1 MIENRLKVNILMTA
15 FLAVNAFYFLVPMM
29 PELVALAK
37 ESLPSGEVSQAFL
50 DRARIEQ
57 LVGMSNVIPLIIEM
71 VMVMGSF
78 KPSLGKERTG

>member
-71 VMVMGSF
+71 VMGSF